1 MRDTP
6 STYKRSRGSS
16 VRYSMFSNTEPESAR
31 LGRTVK
37 QPATA
42 YGLCKHEVSGLLLR
56 PIALPISLSD
66 HLLSSGSS
74 LRQRPMNQL
83 RQPPDIKLHRNRAEP
98 LLDQHGHHIDAHR
111 TTVTQVS
118 KKTSPAADTP
128 TYPNIGNPCFAAAAP
143 NFPIASTKAGSGW
156 PLKAPSMSKP
166 ASMR

>member
-16 VRYSMFSNTEPESAR
+16 VRYSMFSSTEPESAR
-31 LGRTVK
+31 LERTVK
-37 QPATA
+37 QPTTT
-42 YGLCKHEVSGLLLR
+42 YGPCKHKVSRLLLR
-56 PIALPISLSD
+56 SIALPISLSG
-66 HLLSSGSS
+66 HLLCSSPS

-83 RQPPDIKLHRNRAEP
+83 RQPPNIKLHRNRAIS
-98 LLDQHGHHIDAHR
+98 LLNQHGHHINAHR

-128 TYPNIGNPCFAAAAP
+128 TYPNIGNPFFAAAAP
-143 NFPIASTKAGSGW
+143 NFPIASKKAGSGW
-156 PLKAPSMSKP
+156 PLKAPSRSKP